1 MTTANG
7 ARSVLPGCLPVG
19 RGCSPRRLRGSP
31 WGSRLPAGRSQKRA
45 PSAQSW
51 RGSASIRKCSPVP
64 RLLVLRHAQSLWNA
78 GGLFQGWSD
87 APLSE
92 LGEAQAARAGR
103 ALATVGVRPGLVA
116 CSDLARARRT
126 AEVLAAETGY
136 DKPLVVDVGLREQD
150 LGDWNG
156 LTRREVE
163 ERWPAELAERRRG
176 RLVDAPGGES
186 AAQFVARWSAALGR
200 VGAAVCETG
209 EEVAVTV
216 THGGV
221 MLALEQALGAPGRE
235 CAIPTCRVGGWRS
248 GARGAWRTWWPPS
261 TSNWPLLTWKT
272 PPAPC
277 NFSLHGSGGHPQP
290 SPA

>member
-1 MTTANG
+1 M
-7 ARSVLPGCLPVG
+7 
-19 RGCSPRRLRGSP
+19 
-31 WGSRLPAGRSQKRA
+31 
-45 PSAQSW
+45 
-51 RGSASIRKCSPVP
+51 P

-176 RLVDAPGGES
+176 HLVDAPGGES
-186 AAQFVARWSAALGR
+186 AAQFVARCSAALGH

-221 MLALEQALGAPGRE
+221 MVALEQALGVAREGMRHPNLSGWWLEVRGPGRLE
-235 CAIPTCRVGGWRS
+235 DMVAAEHVELASADVENTARS
-248 GARGAWRTWWPPS
+248 
-261 TSNWPLLTWKT
+261 L
-272 PPAPC
+272 
-277 NFSLHGSGGHPQP
+277 
-290 SPA
+290 